1 MRDTILNKA
10 TRLILPT
17 GLMLLVLCL
26 LVSPWALGAT
36 YAGKAE
42 VPDHVLTYTE
52 GDLSWDAAT
61 GIDPL
66 TGVAQ
71 MNLFDARYNDTVM
84 AVTGEKVVA
93 PGTEGFNMIRVA
105 NQEQGE
111 VSFAAVCYCISSSDS
126 LPVKTELDGMGL
138 HDTDSYVLP
147 QGVTDKDVIRAV
159 TGNIRGGE
167 VQDFDI
173 SWLWDYYES
182 DARDEADTTLGNKDT
197 LDYLTVG
204 FYIVVKDDNEYLTP
218 EIPETGIPT
227 EIIAYLI
234 LTVISVVLLFL
245 VIRSQKGEKKC
256 E

>member
-1 MRDTILNKA
+1 MREIILQKVTRYIPTVGTI
-10 TRLILPT
+10 
-17 GLMLLVLCL
+17 LLVLCL
-26 LVSPWALGAT
+26 FVSPWALGST

-42 VPDHVLTYTE
+42 VPDHILTYTK
-52 GDLSWDAAT
+52 GDLSWDSGT

-71 MNLFDARYNDTVM
+71 MDLFDARYNDTVM
-84 AVTGEKVVA
+84 AITGEKVVA

-111 VSFAAVCYCISSSDS
+111 VSFAAVCYCISSSDT
-126 LPVKTELDGMGL
+126 LPVKTNLDGKAL

-173 SWLWDYYES
+173 SWLWDYEES
-182 DARDEADTTLGNKDT
+182 DAQDEVDTTLGNKDT

-218 EIPETGIPT
+218 VIPETGIPS

-234 LTVISVVLLFL
+234 LTIISVILLLL